1 MEQRRVEPSRMEW
14 LAQRFE
20 ENRAQLRSVAYR
32 MLGSIADAE
41 DAVQETWLRL
51 SRTENSHIDNMRGW
65 LTTVVGRI
73 SLDMLRARSLK
84 REESLDL
91 AIPDFI
97 VSREGNPQ
105 DNVVLADSLG
115 LALLVVL
122 DTLTPAERLAFVLHD
137 IFALPFDE
145 IAPVIG
151 RSSTAARKLASR
163 ARMRMQGA
171 AMPDKD
177 TVRQRKAV
185 DAFVAATH
193 TGDLESLIA
202 VLDPKVVL
210 LGDRAPA
217 SKGIR
222 GAAAVANQAL
232 QFSKL
237 VQKTE
242 SVLVNGTPGIMSWLP
257 NGKPMAVLGFVVS
270 NDRIAEI
277 YVLSDP
283 NRLQRLIERAGTP

>member
-1 MEQRRVEPSRMEW
+1 MEG

-20 ENRAQLRSVAYR
+20 ENRAHLRSVAYR

-51 SRTENSHIDNMRGW
+51 SRTENTHIDNMRGW
-65 LTTVVGRI
+65 LTTVVSRI
-73 SLDMLRARSLK
+73 SLDMLRSRSLK
-84 REESLDL
+84 REQSLDT

-105 DNVVLADSLG
+105 DEAVLADSVG
-115 LALLVVL
+115 LALLVLL

-137 IFALPFDE
+137 MFALPFEE
-145 IAPVIG
+145 IAPIVG

-163 ARMRMQGA
+163 ARMRVQGA
-171 AMPDKD
+171 ALPDKD
-177 TVRQRKAV
+177 TARQREVV
-185 DAFVAATH
+185 DAFVAAAH
-193 TGDLESLIA
+193 TGNLESLIA
-202 VLDPKVVL
+202 LLDPNVVL

-217 SKGIR
+217 LKSIR
-222 GAAAVANQAL
+222 GAAEVAKQAL
-232 QFSKL
+232 GFSKL

-242 SVLVNGTPGIMSWLP
+242 SVLVNGTPGILSWLP

-270 NDRIAEI
+270 NDRIVEI

-283 NRLQRLIERAGTP
+283 NRLQKVIERA

>member
-1 MEQRRVEPSRMEW
+1 VEW

-20 ENRAQLRSVAYR
+20 ENRAHLRGVAYR
-32 MLGSIADAE
+32 MLGSTTDAE

-51 SRTENSHIDNMRGW
+51 SRTENSQIGNMRAW

-73 SLDMLRARSLK
+73 CLDMLRSRSSK
-84 REESLDL
+84 REESLDV

-97 VSREGNPQ
+97 VSREGSPQ
-105 DNVVLADSLG
+105 DEALLADSVG

-137 IFALPFDE
+137 MFALPFDE
-145 IAPVIG
+145 IAPMIG

-163 ARMRMQGA
+163 ARMRVQGA

-177 TVRQRKAV
+177 TARQRKVV
-185 DAFVAATH
+185 DAFVAAAH
-193 TGDLESLIA
+193 TGNLESLIA
-202 VLDPKVVL
+202 VLDPDVVL
-210 LGDRAPA
+210 LADRAPTL
-217 SKGIR
+217 KRIR
-222 GAAAVANQAL
+222 GAAEVAKQAL
-232 QFSKL
+232 GFSK
-237 VQKTE
+237 VAQKAE
-242 SVLVNGTPGIMSWLP
+242 SVLVNGTPGILSWFP
-257 NGKPMAVLGFVVS
+257 NGKPMAVLGFVVA

-283 NRLQRLIERAGTP
+283 DRLRQVLERA

>member
-1 MEQRRVEPSRMEW
+1 MEW
-14 LAQRFE
+14 VAQRFE
-20 ENRAQLRSVAYR
+20 ENRGHLHSVAYR

-51 SRTENSHIDNMRGW
+51 SRTENSQIENIRAW

-73 SLDMLRARSLK
+73 CLDMLRSRSLK
-84 REESLDL
+84 REESLEV

-97 VSREGNPQ
+97 VSRQGNPQ
-105 DNVVLADSLG
+105 EEAVLADSVG

-137 IFALPFDE
+137 MFALPFEE
-145 IAPVIG
+145 IAPIIG

-163 ARMRMQGA
+163 ARMRLQGA
-171 AMPDKD
+171 AMPDED
-177 TVRQRKAV
+177 TARQRKVV
-185 DAFVAATH
+185 DAFVAAAH
-193 TGDLESLIA
+193 TGDLESLIT
-202 VLDPKVVL
+202 VLDPEVVL
-210 LGDRAPA
+210 LADRAPA
-217 SKGIR
+217 LKGIQ
-222 GAAAVANQAL
+222 GAAAVASQAL
-232 QFSKL
+232 GFSRL

-242 SVLVNGTPGIMSWLP
+242 SVLVNGTPGIISWLP

-270 NDRIAEI
+270 NDRIVKI

-283 NRLQRLIERAGTP
+283 NRLQRLIERA

>member
-1 MEQRRVEPSRMEW
+1 MEW

-20 ENRAQLRSVAYR
+20 ENRAHLRGVAYR

-51 SRTENSHIDNMRGW
+51 SRTENRQIENIRAW
-65 LTTVVGRI
+65 LTTVVGRVC
-73 SLDMLRARSLK
+73 LDMLRSRGLK

-105 DNVVLADSLG
+105 DEVLLADSVG

-122 DTLTPAERLAFVLHD
+122 NTLTPAERLAFVLHD
-137 IFALPFDE
+137 MFALPFEE
-145 IAPVIG
+145 IAPIIG

-163 ARMRMQGA
+163 ARKRVQGA

-177 TVRQRKAV
+177 TVRQRKVV
-185 DAFVAATH
+185 DAFVAAAR

-202 VLDPKVVL
+202 VLDPEVVL
-210 LGDRAPA
+210 LADRAPA
-217 SKGIR
+217 LKGIH
-222 GAAAVANQAL
+222 GAGEVAKQAL
-232 QFSKL
+232 GFSKL

-242 SVLVNGTPGIMSWLP
+242 SVLVNGAPGIMSWLP
-257 NGKPMAVLGFVVS
+257 DGKPMAVLGFVVS
-270 NDRIAEI
+270 HDKIVKI

-283 NRLQRLIERAGTP
+283 DRLRRIIERA

>member
-1 MEQRRVEPSRMEW
+1 MEW

-20 ENRAQLRSVAYR
+20 ENRSHLRSVAYR

-51 SRTENSHIDNMRGW
+51 SGTKNSHIDNMRGW
-65 LTTVVGRI
+65 LTTVVSRI
-73 SLDMLRARSLK
+73 CLDMLRSRSLK
-84 REESLDL
+84 REESLDT

-105 DNVVLADSLG
+105 DEAVLADSVG

-137 IFALPFDE
+137 MFALPFEE
-145 IAPVIG
+145 IAPIVG

-163 ARMRMQGA
+163 ARMRVQGA
-171 AMPDKD
+171 ALPDKD
-177 TVRQRKAV
+177 TARQRKVV
-185 DAFVAATH
+185 DAFVAAAH
-193 TGDLESLIA
+193 SGDLESLIA
-202 VLDPKVVL
+202 VLDPNVVL
-210 LGDRAPA
+210 LADRAPA
-217 SKGIR
+217 VKGIR
-222 GAAAVANQAL
+222 GSAKVSKQAL
-232 QFSKL
+232 GFSKL

-242 SVLVNGTPGIMSWLP
+242 SVLVNGTPGIISWLP

-270 NDRIAEI
+270 NDRIVEI

-283 NRLQRLIERAGTP
+283 SRLQKVIERA

>member
-1 MEQRRVEPSRMEW
+1 LRVEQPQPQPISMEW

-20 ENRAQLRSVAYR
+20 ENRAHLRSVAYR
-32 MLGSIADAE
+32 MLGSAADAE

-51 SRTENSHIDNMRGW
+51 SRTGNSQIENIRAW

-73 SLDMLRARSLK
+73 CLDMLRSRGLK

-91 AIPDFI
+91 AMPDFI

-105 DNVVLADSLG
+105 DKVVLADSVG

-122 DTLTPAERLAFVLHD
+122 NTLTPAERLAFVLHD
-137 IFALPFDE
+137 IFAPPFEE
-145 IAPVIG
+145 IAPIIG

-163 ARMRMQGA
+163 ARKRVQGA

-177 TVRQRKAV
+177 TARQRRVV
-185 DAFVAATH
+185 DAFVAAAH
-193 TGDLESLIA
+193 TGDLEGLIA
-202 VLDPKVVL
+202 VLDPEVVL
-210 LGDRAPA
+210 LADRAPA
-217 SKGIR
+217 LKGIH
-222 GAAAVANQAL
+222 GAAEVAKQAL
-232 QFSKL
+232 GFSKV
-237 VQKTE
+237 VQKAE

-257 NGKPMAVLGFVVS
+257 DGKPMAVLGFVVS
-270 NDRIAEI
+270 NGRIVKI

-283 NRLQRLIERAGTP
+283 DRLRQVIERA

>member
-1 MEQRRVEPSRMEW
+1 MEW

-20 ENRAQLRSVAYR
+20 ENRLYLRSVAYR

-51 SRTENSHIDNMRGW
+51 SRAENSQIENIRAW

-73 SLDMLRARSLK
+73 CLDMLRSRSLK
-84 REESLDL
+84 REESLDV

-105 DNVVLADSLG
+105 DEAVLADSVG

-137 IFALPFDE
+137 LFALPFEE

-151 RSSTAARKLASR
+151 RSSIAARKLASR
-163 ARMRMQGA
+163 ARMRLQGA
-171 AMPDKD
+171 ALPDKD
-177 TVRQRKAV
+177 ITRQRKVV
-185 DAFVAATH
+185 DAFVAAAH

-202 VLDPKVVL
+202 VLDPNVVL
-210 LGDRAPA
+210 LADRAPA
-217 SKGIR
+217 LKGIQ
-222 GAAAVANQAL
+222 GAAAVAKQAVG
-232 QFSKL
+232 FSKL
-237 VQKTE
+237 VQRIE
-242 SVLVNGTPGIMSWLP
+242 SVLVNGTPGIISWLP
-257 NGKPMAVLGFVVS
+257 DGKPMAVLGFVVS
-270 NDRIAEI
+270 SDRIVKI

-283 NRLQRLIERAGTP
+283 DRLQQLIERA

>member
-1 MEQRRVEPSRMEW
+1 MEW

-20 ENRAQLRSVAYR
+20 QNRPHLRSVAYR

-51 SRTENSHIDNMRGW
+51 SGTENSHIDNMRGW
-65 LTTVVGRI
+65 LTTVVSRI
-73 SLDMLRARSLK
+73 CLDMLRSRSSK
-84 REESLDL
+84 REESLDT

-97 VSREGNPQ
+97 ISREGNPQ
-105 DNVVLADSLG
+105 DEAVLADSVG

-137 IFALPFDE
+137 MFALPFEE
-145 IAPVIG
+145 IAPIVG

-163 ARMRMQGA
+163 ARMRVQGA
-171 AMPDKD
+171 ALPDKD
-177 TVRQRKAV
+177 TARQRKVV
-185 DAFVAATH
+185 DAFVAAAH

-202 VLDPKVVL
+202 VLDPNVVL
-210 LGDRAPA
+210 LADRAPA
-217 SKGIR
+217 LKGIH
-222 GAAAVANQAL
+222 GAAEVAKQARG
-232 QFSKL
+232 FSKV

-242 SVLVNGTPGIMSWLP
+242 SVLVNGTPGIISWLP

-270 NDRIAEI
+270 NERITEI

-283 NRLQRLIERAGTP
+283 NRLQKVIERA

>member
-1 MEQRRVEPSRMEW
+1 MEW

-20 ENRAQLRSVAYR
+20 ESRAHLRSVAYR

-51 SRTENSHIDNMRGW
+51 SRTENSQIGNIRAW

-73 SLDMLRARSLK
+73 CLDMLRSRSLK
-84 REESLDL
+84 REESLDV

-105 DNVVLADSLG
+105 DEAVLADSVG

-122 DTLTPAERLAFVLHD
+122 DTLSPAERLAFVLHD
-137 IFALPFDE
+137 MFALPFAE
-145 IAPVIG
+145 IAPMIG

-163 ARMRMQGA
+163 ARMRVQGA
-171 AMPDKD
+171 ALPDKD
-177 TVRQRKAV
+177 TARQRKVV
-185 DAFVAATH
+185 DAFVAAAN
-193 TGDLESLIA
+193 TGDLGSLIA
-202 VLDPKVVL
+202 VLDPNVVL
-210 LGDRAPA
+210 LADRAPA
-217 SKGIR
+217 LKGIQ
-222 GAAAVANQAL
+222 GAAAVAKQAL
-232 QFSKL
+232 GFSKL

-242 SVLVNGTPGIMSWLP
+242 SVLVNGTPGLISWLP

-270 NDRIAEI
+270 NDRIVKI

-283 NRLQRLIERAGTP
+283 NRLQQLTN

>member
-1 MEQRRVEPSRMEW
+1 MEW

-51 SRTENSHIDNMRGW
+51 SRTENGHIDNMRGW

-73 SLDMLRARSLK
+73 CLDMLRARSLK
-84 REESLDL
+84 REESFDV

-105 DNVVLADSLG
+105 DDIVLADSLG

-163 ARMRMQGA
+163 ARMRVQGA

-177 TVRQRKAV
+177 TARQRKAV
-185 DAFVAATH
+185 DAFVAAAH

-210 LGDRAPA
+210 LADRAPA

-222 GAAAVANQAL
+222 GAAAVAKQAL

-257 NGKPMAVLGFVVS
+257 DGKPMAVLGFVVS

-283 NRLQRLIERAGTP
+283 NRLQRLIERA

>member
-1 MEQRRVEPSRMEW
+1 MES

-20 ENRAQLRSVAYR
+20 ENRVQLRTVAYR

-51 SRTENSHIDNMRGW
+51 SRAEDRHIDNMRGW
-65 LTTVVGRI
+65 LTTVVSRI
-73 SLDMLRARSLK
+73 CLDMLRARSLK
-84 REESLDL
+84 REESLDA

-97 VSREGNPQ
+97 VSRGGNPQ
-105 DNVVLADSLG
+105 DEVVLADSLG

-137 IFALPFDE
+137 MFALPFEE
-145 IAPVIG
+145 IAPIVG

-163 ARMRMQGA
+163 ARMRVRGA

-177 TVRQRKAV
+177 TARQRKAV
-185 DAFVAATH
+185 DAFVAAAS
-193 TGDLESLIA
+193 TGNLESLIT

-210 LGDRAPA
+210 LADRAPA
-217 SKGIR
+217 LKGIH
-222 GAAAVANQAL
+222 GAAAVAKQAL
-232 QFSKL
+232 GFSKI

-283 NRLQRLIERAGTP
+283 ERLQQLIERSRTP

>member
-1 MEQRRVEPSRMEW
+1 MEW

-51 SRTENSHIDNMRGW
+51 SRTENGHIDNMRGW

-73 SLDMLRARSLK
+73 CLDMLRARSLK
-84 REESLDL
+84 REESFDV

-105 DNVVLADSLG
+105 DDIVLADSLG

-163 ARMRMQGA
+163 GRIRVQGA

-177 TVRQRKAV
+177 TARQRKAV
-185 DAFVAATH
+185 DAFVSAAH

-210 LGDRAPA
+210 LADRAPA
-217 SKGIR
+217 LNGIH
-222 GAAAVANQAL
+222 GAAAVAKQAL
-232 QFSKL
+232 QFSKQ

-270 NDRIAEI
+270 NNRIAEI

-283 NRLQRLIERAGTP
+283 DRLQQLLNYRAG